1 MTYKLMKQ
9 GRLEPIGVPSELPA
23 LLLNAPNLNLPIT
36 TGLDTHPLILPSGQ
50 VLDAEGLDADS
61 GLVLHFGGAFRGSLA
76 VDTISPEEGLARLR
90 EEMLGEFEFASA
102 ADEAAALALVLTAV
116 ERRVMDT
123 APGYMINAS
132 MQGSGKTTLARMVHL
147 LVTGHD
153 LPVAGMSESLDEQDK
168 ALTAM
173 LLTSAP
179 IVCFDNL
186 PDGALVASRVLARVL
201 TSSTHT
207 GRVLGLSKMAEVPV
221 RAVYVVTGNNI
232 TANIDL
238 SRRLLEVRLAP
249 QVERPEQRR
258 FKHADVVPYVRQ
270 NRVRWMQDVLA
281 VLRGSRLPV
290 QAAEPSGFAQWDR
303 IVRWPL
309 INVGATDHIKTFD
322 EVRARSPDHA
332 WQEAG
337 MRGLLDRFGLNKAFR
352 ASDLQ
357 SPCTEILDEHLQE
370 HPPAKGFG
378 NVRSIGR
385 QLGKLVGRNIA
396 GHTLTNSTVNGAT
409 RYRVTRP

>member
-1 MTYKLMKQ
+1 MTNKTTVLAPADDSALANVKTTSSNIVPIRNGQGDGRQQIVWEPQRLNEMIDAVVNAMARHPGRWALYRYGGIVVRLALRSPPQLQRYDDTEQPAPSIPALVPCTKPDLRLRIDQSVAFYKLMKQ

-36 TGLDTHPLILPSGQ
+36 TGLVTHPLILPSGQ

-61 GLVLHFGGAFRGSLA
+61 GLVLHFGGAFRESLA

-123 APGYMINAS
+123 APGFMINAS

-207 GRVLGLSKMAEVPV
+207 GRVLGLSK
-221 RAVYVVTGNNI
+221 
-232 TANIDL
+232 
-238 SRRLLEVRLAP
+238 S
-249 QVERPEQRR
+249 
-258 FKHADVVPYVRQ
+258 
-270 NRVRWMQDVLA
+270 
-281 VLRGSRLPV
+281 
-290 QAAEPSGFAQWDR
+290 
-303 IVRWPL
+303 
-309 INVGATDHIKTFD
+309 
-322 EVRARSPDHA
+322 
-332 WQEAG
+332 AG
-337 MRGLLDRFGLNKAFR
+337 
-352 ASDLQ
+352 
-357 SPCTEILDEHLQE
+357 
-370 HPPAKGFG
+370 
-378 NVRSIGR
+378 
-385 QLGKLVGRNIA
+385 
-396 GHTLTNSTVNGAT
+396 
-409 RYRVTRP
+409 